1 MYNVNEILAELQNG
15 VSPETIAE
23 KFTTSLN
30 EAITQAK
37 AAEEAERQKK
47 EAIKVRARKIDDM
60 KCIVTTVLD
69 YLDEYFPSHGI
80 SDPDPEDVEYLVD
93 SLDENLPSLLE
104 LVSQLKNIEASLKT
118 VPEAKVGKCGN
129 HDCKCAKPKSDEEV
143 VQAFLKQLG
152 L

>member
-47 EAIKVRARKIDDM
+47 EEIRVRARKIDDM
-60 KCIVTTVLD
+60 KCIVATVLD

-80 SDPDPEDVEYLVD
+80 GAPDPEDIEYLVN
-93 SLDENLPSLLE
+93 SLDENLPYLLD
-104 LVSQLKNIEASLKT
+104 LVSQLKDIEASFKT
-118 VPEAKVGKCGN
+118 APEAKGEKCGN
-129 HDCKCAKPKSDEEV
+129 HDCKCAKPKSDEET

>member
-47 EAIKVRARKIDDM
+47 EKAEVRARKIDDM
-60 KCIVTTVLD
+60 NGIVADVLD

-80 SDPDPEDVEYLVD
+80 DDPDPEDVEYLVD

-104 LVSQLKNIEASLKT
+104 LVSQLKKIEVSLKT
-118 VPEAKVGKCGN
+118 TPEAKSEKCGN
-129 HDCKCAKPKSDEEV
+129 HDCKCAKSKSDEETI
-143 VQAFLKQLG
+143 QAFLKQLG